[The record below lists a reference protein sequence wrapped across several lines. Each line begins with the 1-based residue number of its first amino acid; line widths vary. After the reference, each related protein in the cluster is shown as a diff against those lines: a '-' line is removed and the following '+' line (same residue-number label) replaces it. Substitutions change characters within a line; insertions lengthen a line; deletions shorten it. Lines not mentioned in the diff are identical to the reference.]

1 MGISL
6 GETVFRTSSLAGRCF
21 RSLLERLGKEGVGR
35 EPGGM
40 GREVGSPLSGENVP
54 WVGRMRG
61 GRGFLSFLLGA
72 EPLEH
77 RSLVG
82 LHCQPEALVP
92 VGLH

>member
-1 MGISL
+1 
-6 GETVFRTSSLAGRCF
+6 
-21 RSLLERLGKEGVGR
+21 
-35 EPGGM
+35 M

-54 WVGRMRG
+54 WVGRMRV

-77 RSLVG
+77 GSLVG